1 MGAAGGALTAAA
13 DSTAENSVTEPDP
26 VAEHAPGDARSRDVT
41 LLACVLVVAVAGL
54 VYELIAGTLTTY
66 LLGNSVMVFS
76 LVIGVFLASMGA
88 GAYVAKYI
96 EHQLVRALIIAE
108 LALAAVGGL
117 SALAL
122 FGAYAGLGEGYV
134 VVLGAVCVVIGMLVG
149 VEIPLLV
156 RILERRGNVRVVVSH
171 VLALDYV
178 GALLGSVLFPLV
190 LLPFLGL
197 VRSAALFGLLNLA
210 VAVLA
215 LRVFRT
221 EVRGGGLRLIAAL
234 LGVVLV
240 TVLWT
245 GGAATS
251 WLEDQLYEDTV
262 LRSEQTPYQRIVLT
276 RWRDDLR
283 LYLGGNLQFSSVD
296 EYRYHEPLVHP
307 AMSSVE
313 DPARVLVLGGGD
325 GLGVREVLRHP
336 SVRSVDLVDLDP
348 AITRMATQD
357 SLLRALN
364 EDALADPR
372 VTIHNADALRFLE
385 RTDRRWDV
393 VIMDLPDP
401 NDDGLSR
408 LYSVGAFRLALRR
421 LNDGGALVTQATS
434 PFFAPEAFWC
444 IVETIEE
451 AVAGTA
457 VPRSVRPLHALVPSF
472 GEWGFVLVSAQD
484 PRATKLAD
492 MPLRFLTPEVLDSL
506 FTFPADLGRRD
517 VAVNRLADARL
528 ARYYRRGWV
537 RFRGP

>member
-1 MGAAGGALTAAA
+1 MGAGEAALTAAA
-13 DSTAENSVTEPDP
+13 ACTAENSVTEPVP
-26 VAEHAPGDARSRDVT
+26 GAEQALGDARSRDVT

-54 VYELIAGTLTTY
+54 VYELVAGTLTTY
-66 LLGNSVMVFS
+66 LLGNSVTVFS
-76 LVIGVFLASMGA
+76 LVIGVFLASMGL
-88 GAYVAKYI
+88 GAYVAKFI
-96 EHQLVRALIIAE
+96 ENQLVRALIVAE

-122 FGAYAGLGEGYV
+122 FGAYAGLGEGYI
-134 VVLGAVCVVIGMLVG
+134 VVLGVVCVVIGMLVG
-149 VEIPLLV
+149 VEIPLLLRV
-156 RILERRGNVRVVVSH
+156 LERRGNVRVVVSH

-178 GALLGSVLFPLV
+178 GALIGSILFPLV

-197 VRSAALFGLLNLA
+197 VRSSALFGLLNLA
-210 VAVLA
+210 VAALA
-215 LRVFRT
+215 LRVFRD
-221 EVRGGGLRLIAAL
+221 EVRGRGLRLLAAG

-240 TVLWT
+240 AVLWT

-262 LRSEQTPYQRIVLT
+262 LRSEQTPYQRVVLT

-307 AMSSVE
+307 AMTSVE
-313 DPARVLVLGGGD
+313 DPTRVLVLGGGD

-348 AITRMATQD
+348 AITRLATED
-357 SLLRALN
+357 SMLRALN
-364 EDALADPR
+364 EGALSDPR
-372 VTIHNADALRFLE
+372 VTIHNTDALRFLE
-385 RTDRRWDV
+385 ETDRRWDV
-393 VIMDLPDP
+393 VVMDLPDP

-421 LNDGGALVTQATS
+421 LSDGGALITQATS

-451 AVAGTA
+451 AVVSSA
-457 VPRSVRPLHALVPSF
+457 VRRQVRPLHALVPSF
-472 GEWGFVLVSAQD
+472 GEWGFVLVSAD
-484 PRATKLAD
+484 GPMAAKLTD
-492 MPLRFLTPEVLDSL
+492 MPLRFLTSEVLESL
-506 FTFPADLGRRD
+506 FTFPADLHRRD
-517 VAVNRLADARL
+517 VEVNRLADARL

>member
-1 MGAAGGALTAAA
+1 MT
-13 DSTAENSVTEPDP
+13 DQDP
-26 VAEHAPGDARSRDVT
+26 VVEPPGDNARSRDLT

-66 LLGNSVMVFS
+66 LLGNSVTVFS
-76 LVIGVFLASMGA
+76 LVIGVFLASMGG
-88 GAYVAKYI
+88 GAYLAKYI
-96 EHQLVRALIIAE
+96 GKQLVRALIVAE
-108 LALAAVGGL
+108 LALAGVGGL

-122 FGAYAGLGEGYV
+122 FGAYAGLGDGYI

-149 VEIPLLV
+149 VEIPLLL

-171 VLALDYV
+171 VLALDYA

-210 VAVLA
+210 VAALA
-215 LRVFRT
+215 LRVFRN
-221 EVRGGGLRLIAAL
+221 EVRGAGLRLVAAA

-245 GGAATS
+245 GGSATS
-251 WLEDQLYEDTV
+251 WLEDQLYEDNV

-283 LYLGGNLQFSSVD
+283 LYLGGNLQFSSID

-307 AMSSVE
+307 AMSAV
-313 DPARVLVLGGGD
+313 DAPARILVLGGGD

-348 AITRMATQD
+348 AITRMATED

-364 EDALADPR
+364 KDSLSDPR
-372 VTIHNADALRFLE
+372 VTVHNADALRFLE
-385 RTDRRWDV
+385 KTDRRWDV

-421 LNDGGALVTQATS
+421 LKDGGALVTQATS

-444 IVETIEE
+444 IVETIEA
-451 AVAGTA
+451 AVASTEVA
-457 VPRSVRPLHALVPSF
+457 RSVRPLHAVVPSF
-472 GEWGFVLVSAQD
+472 GEWGFVLVSEREPKAS
-484 PRATKLAD
+484 AFAEL
-492 MPLRFLTPEVLDSL
+492 PLRFLTPEVLDSL
-506 FTFPADLGRRD
+506 FVFPADLERRD
-517 VAVNRLADARL
+517 VTVNRLADARL

>member
-1 MGAAGGALTAAA
+1 VIGTP
-13 DSTAENSVTEPDP
+13 TERTR
-26 VAEHAPGDARSRDVT
+26 EVT

-66 LLGNSVMVFS
+66 LLGNSVTVFS
-76 LVIGVFLASMGA
+76 LVIGVFLASMGL
-88 GAYVAKYI
+88 GAFVAKYV
-96 EHQLVRALIIAE
+96 EGQLVRTLIVAE
-108 LALAAVGGL
+108 LALAGVGGL

-122 FGAYAGLGEGYV
+122 FAAYAGLGDGYI
-134 VVLGAVCVVIGMLVG
+134 VVLGAICIVIGMLVG

-156 RILERRGNVRVVVSH
+156 RILERRGNVRVAISH

-215 LRVFRT
+215 LRIFRD
-221 EVRGGGLRLIAAL
+221 EVDSRPLRPIALA
-234 LGVVLV
+234 LGVVLT

-262 LRSEQTPYQRIVLT
+262 LRSEQTPYQRIVIT

-296 EYRYHEPLVHP
+296 EYRYHETLVHP
-307 AMSSVE
+307 AMATVESPASV
-313 DPARVLVLGGGD
+313 LILGGGD
-325 GLGVREVLRHP
+325 GLAVREVLRHP
-336 SVRSVDLVDLDP
+336 SVRNVDLVDLDP
-348 AITRMATQD
+348 AITRLAATD
-357 SLLRALN
+357 PMLRALN
-364 EDALADPR
+364 EGALDDPR
-372 VTIHNADALRFLE
+372 VTTHNADALRFLE
-385 RTDRRWDV
+385 QATGRWDL

-421 LNDGGALVTQATS
+421 LTDRGSLVTQATS

-444 IVETIEE
+444 IVETIEA
-451 AVAGTA
+451 AVASSPVA
-457 VPRSVRPLHALVPSF
+457 RSVRPLHALVPSF
-472 GEWGFVLVSAQD
+472 GEWGFVLVSAQA
-484 PRATKLAD
+484 PQPQALAD
-492 MPLRFLTPEVLDSL
+492 LPLRFLKPDTLDSL
-506 FTFPADLGRRD
+506 FVFPADLSRRD
-517 VAVNRLADARL
+517 VEVNHLADARL